1 MSAPIRLRVALVG
14 ALLSFTATRTA
25 EAQDRL
31 IGLRALSGGGV
42 FEQVRFG
49 ESGLVQGALVGGDS
63 IRVKQATQFSFPVSA
78 AVPLGRS
85 WNLDVTSIYSAGE
98 VAFTPLAGGAERTA
112 TLSGLSDVRLRA
124 TGRFFDDALILTAGF
139 NAPTGATHLDT
150 LELTALRVL
159 AAPALAMGA
168 VPVGAGASG
177 TVGLLSAH
185 QMGNWA
191 AAVGVAYEL
200 RGTYQPVAALAAG
213 APSAD
218 FQPGNVVR
226 VSLGLDGLVGR
237 HRLSL
242 TATGD
247 LFANDELRGAVA
259 GAAPLA
265 TVKLGPVLGGDAQL
279 QLAVPR
285 VRELVLW
292 SAVRYRANYARDGFT
307 VDNSNGTYF
316 DAGVRSAIPLTVR
329 TDLVLAADGRSHSGL
344 AVDEGLPT
352 SGVTSGTVTLGVA
365 QRVGG
370 LSLQPFV
377 RTTAGRVQAR
387 GAARD
392 RQSADFTGFSG
403 GLVIISRF

>member
-1 MSAPIRLRVALVG
+1 MRTRLVLASALVSLLG
-14 ALLSFTATRTA
+14 ARST

-42 FEQVRFG
+42 FEQVQFG
-49 ESGLVQGALVGGDS
+49 TDGLVQGALVGGDS
-63 IRVKQATQFSFPVSA
+63 IRVKQATQFSFPISA

-124 TGRFFDDALILTAGF
+124 TGRFFDDALVFTAGF
-139 NAPTGATHLDT
+139 NAPTGATELDT
-150 LELTALRVL
+150 LQLTALRVL

-185 QMGNWA
+185 RIGRWA

-218 FQPGNVVR
+218 FQPGNVIR
-226 VSLGLDGLVGR
+226 VSAGLDGLVGR

-259 GAAPLA
+259 GAPPLA
-265 TVKLGPVLGGDAQL
+265 TVKLGPVLGGDVQL
-279 QLAVPR
+279 QVAAPR

-292 SAVRYRANYARDGFT
+292 GAARYRANYARDGFT
-307 VDNSNGTYF
+307 VDNSNGTYL
-316 DAGVRSAIPLTVR
+316 DAGVRSAIPLAVR
-329 TDLVLAADGRSHSGL
+329 TDLVLAVDGRSHSGL

-352 SGVTSGTVTLGVA
+352 SGVTSGTVTLGLA
-365 QRVGG
+365 QRAGG

-377 RTTAGRVQAR
+377 RASSGRVQAR

>member
-1 MSAPIRLRVALVG
+1 VPI
-14 ALLSFTATRTA
+14 
-25 EAQDRL
+25 
-31 IGLRALSGGGV
+31 
-42 FEQVRFG
+42 
-49 ESGLVQGALVGGDS
+49 
-63 IRVKQATQFSFPVSA
+63 
-78 AVPLGRS
+78 GRS

-98 VAFTPLAGGAERTA
+98 VAFTPIAGGAERTA

-124 TGRFFDDALILTAGF
+124 TGRFFDDALIVTAGF
-139 NAPTGATHLDT
+139 NAPTGATELDT
-150 LELTALRVL
+150 LQLTALRVL

-185 QMGNWA
+185 QIGSWA

-226 VSLGLDGLVGR
+226 LSLGLDGLVGR

-247 LFANDELRGAVA
+247 LFADDELRGAVA

-265 TVKLGPVLGGDAQL
+265 TVKLGPVLGADAQL

-292 SAVRYRANYARDGFT
+292 SAARYRANYARDGFT
-307 VDNSNGTYF
+307 VDNSNGTYL
-316 DAGVRSAIPLTVR
+316 DAGVRSAIPLSVR
-329 TDLVLAADGRSHSGL
+329 TDLVLAVDGRSHSGL

-352 SGVTSGTVTLGVA
+352 SGVTSGTATLGFA
-365 QRVGG
+365 RRMGG

-377 RTTAGRVQAR
+377 RATAGRVQAR

>member
-1 MSAPIRLRVALVG
+1 MSAPIRLRLALAG
-14 ALLSFTATRTA
+14 ALLLLTATRTA
-25 EAQDRL
+25 DAQDRL

-49 ESGLVQGALVGGDS
+49 DAGLVQGALVGGDS

-124 TGRFFDDALILTAGF
+124 TGRFFDDALVFTAGF
-139 NAPTGATHLDT
+139 NAPTGATQLDT
-150 LELTALRVL
+150 LQLTALRVL

-185 QMGNWA
+185 QIGSWA

-226 VSLGLDGLVGR
+226 LSLGLDGLVGR

-247 LFANDELRGAVA
+247 VFTNDELRGAVA

-265 TVKLGPVLGGDAQL
+265 TVKLGPVLGADAQL

-285 VRELVLW
+285 LRELVLW
-292 SAVRYRANYARDGFT
+292 SAARYRANYARDGFT

-316 DAGVRSAIPLTVR
+316 DAGVRSAIPITVR
-329 TDLVLAADGRSHSGL
+329 TDLVLAVDGRSHSGL

-352 SGVTSGTVTLGVA
+352 SGVTSGTVTLGFA
-365 QRVGG
+365 QRIGG